1 MTEDTIKE
9 RLIAKIKLT
18 TDSSILEELA
28 DIFDFRE
35 NEEVYNVSPAQ
46 LKAIQEGRQ
55 QIRNGQIISDEEA
68 NRKTDE
74 WLNA

>member
-55 QIRNGQIISDEEA
+55 QIKNGQIISDEES